1 MEGGYSRVCTLPIR
15 QTGSF
20 DEEVFQ
26 KITLVGQVL
35 NRSHLD
41 VSRVVD
47 DNFELRLNVMAYVAG
62 QPEERAK
69 IPTPKEKQV
78 VMAHAKWVPCVDWV
92 TERPLGRKSDED
104 ITLLAELVGSTIP
117 GAIASAGI
125 QGLQFAAV
133 AGRAYELADAKGA
146 GKEMLLD
153 MFLQDIP
160 T

>member
-1 MEGGYSRVCTLPIR
+1 MYVANTTNWE
-15 QTGSF
+15 F

-35 NRSHLD
+35 NRSLLD
-41 VSRVVD
+41 VSQVVD

-78 VMAHAKWVPCVDWV
+78 VMPHAKWVPCVDWV
-92 TERPLGRKSDED
+92 TERPLGRQSDED

-133 AGRAYELADAKGA
+133 AGRAYELAEAKGA
-146 GKEMLLD
+146 GKEMPLD
-153 MFLQDIP
+153 IFLQDIP